1 MDKAILIQYCDMKE
15 EIKCIKTQLKKLDR
29 FLENPP
35 IVSDTVKGTRKDGTI
50 GSIKITGIPEPMY
63 VRKQKIRARHQQ
75 LLEKKE
81 VELLELIIQVEE
93 YIQTIP
99 KSELRTMFRLYYID
113 GLTWLQVAHRM
124 NSMFPN
130 RRIKYT
136 EDNCWRRNQ
145 RFLKNVGSCREEM

>member
-15 EIKCIKTQLKKLDR
+15 EIKYIKTWIKKLDR

-63 VRKQKIRARHQQ
+63 VRKQKIQARYQQ

-81 VELLELIIQVEE
+81 VELLELTVQAEE

-99 KSELRTMFRLYYID
+99 KSELRIMFRLYFID
-113 GLTWLQVAHRM
+113 GYNYVVVARRM
-124 NSMFPN
+124 NSMFPK
-130 RRIKYT
+130 RSYT
-136 EDNCWRRNQ
+136 GESVRKKIT
-145 RFLKNVGSCREEM
+145 RFFEGN

>member
-15 EIKCIKTQLKKLDR
+15 EIKYIKTQLKKLDR

-50 GSIKITGIPEPMY
+50 GSIKIIGIPEPMY
-63 VRKQKIRARHQQ
+63 VRKQKIRARYQQ

-99 KSELRTMFRLYYID
+99 KSELRIMFRLYYID

-136 EDNCWRRNQ
+136 ESNCWMRNK
-145 RFLKNVGSCREEM
+145 RFFENVELG